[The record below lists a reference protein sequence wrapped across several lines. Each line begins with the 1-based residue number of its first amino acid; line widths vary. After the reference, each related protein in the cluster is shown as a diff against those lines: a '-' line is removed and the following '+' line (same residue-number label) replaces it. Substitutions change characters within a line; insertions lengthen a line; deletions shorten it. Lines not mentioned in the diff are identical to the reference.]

1 MHFIHFNV
9 SILLSKIDEIHC
21 IAKTENATV
30 IGLSEIKTLNGE
42 LEEKISDYTS
52 FCRFFSCNS
61 ISFNC
66 KPNFCGNAG
75 SLFIRIFLNIY
86 KPCCT

>member
-21 IAKTENATV
+21 IAKIENATV
-30 IGLSEIKTLNGE
+30 IGLSEIKILNGE
-42 LEEKISDYTS
+42 LEEVSDYTS
-52 FCRFFSCNS
+52 FCGFFCYSS

-66 KPNFCGNAG
+66 KLNF
-75 SLFIRIFLNIY
+75 LQ
-86 KPCCT
+86 